1 MPRRNAAL
9 ILALFFLLAAALAG
23 CFAPQPTPLPS
34 ETPTS
39 SATITITPFNAPTRT
54 ITLTP
59 TIDPLRPWG
68 RYATPN
74 QTPVT
79 QVPPPFE
86 TLARP
91 SEARVLIL
99 LGTDSNAPYAS
110 RTDAIQ
116 LILYHPRL
124 ARASLISL
132 PPDLMVYIPGFT
144 MQRLQVAYA
153 LGGWFGLSETIQ
165 YNFGIRPNNYVLV
178 HLDEFVRFIDKNLGG
193 LDVPVLQ
200 AYPDPKL
207 CGGIPTGTFHMT
219 GAQVLC
225 YIRFRIGTDEADR
238 NRRQQEIFRLILLR
252 MVQSGSLARL
262 PDLFKSFDQT
272 IESNL
277 ELPDLL
283 NAVPLVLKLGDPNR
297 FNYYHF
303 NTSELDTWTLP
314 EKLSP
319 SVFLPKRNVILP
331 VLQDA
336 INFIQTPAPLSE
348 VVKTYE
354 AALTSVPS
362 ATITLT
368 PSITPPRTN
377 TPLLSRTP
385 TISLTPTITSTAT
398 LTFTPSPTGPTSTPS
413 ITPTGP
419 TPTPS
424 ITPTG
429 PTPTI
434 TQTTSGNLDQGNPS
448 H

>member
-1 MPRRNAAL
+1 MVRRNAAV
-9 ILALFFLLAAALAG
+9 ILTLFLLLTATLAG
-23 CFAPQPTPLPS
+23 CFAPQPTPVPS
-34 ETPTS
+34 ETSTS
-39 SATITITPFNAPTRT
+39 SATITFTPSNTPTRT
-54 ITLTP
+54 ITPTP
-59 TIDPLRPWG
+59 TFDPSRPWG
-68 RYATPN
+68 RYAGPN

-124 ARASLISL
+124 AVASLISL

-165 YNFGIRPNNYVLV
+165 YNFGIRPNNYVLI

-193 LDVPVLQ
+193 LDVPVLM
-200 AYPDPKL
+200 AYADPKL

-225 YIRFRIGTDEADR
+225 YIRFRIGTDDR
-238 NRRQQEIFRLILLR
+238 NRRQQEIFRLIFLR
-252 MVQSGSLARL
+252 MVQSGNLVRL
-262 PDLFKSFDQT
+262 PDLFKAFNQT
-272 IESNL
+272 IETNL

-297 FNYYHF
+297 IHYYHF
-303 NTSELDTWTLP
+303 NTPELDTWILP

-319 SVFLPKRNVILP
+319 SVFLPKRKMMLP

-354 AALTSVPS
+354 AALTNVPS

-368 PSITPPRTN
+368 PSNTPTRIN
-377 TPLLSRTP
+377 TPLPSRTP
-385 TISLTPTITSTAT
+385 TITRTPAVTPTPT
-398 LTFTPSPTGPTSTPS
+398 LTFSPSPTGLIPTSTQTIEGYPAV
-413 ITPTGP
+413 PTA
-419 TPTPS
+419 
-424 ITPTG
+424 
-429 PTPTI
+429 
-434 TQTTSGNLDQGNPS
+434 TTSG
-448 H
+448 